1 MPQGLFPHTC
11 LTGKSN
17 VDKESSETKYL
28 GKKQKQKK
36 KKNKQNKKKKTTKN
50 KKKTKKQ
57 QHAFRY
63 RLDRDWITIKEVK
76 TLFIRF

>member
-1 MPQGLFPHTC
+1 MLAKN
-11 LTGKSN
+11 LLKRN
-17 VDKESSETKYL
+17 ILEKKNNKKTKKKTNKTKKKK
-28 GKKQKQKK
+28 KKQQ
-36 KKNKQNKKKKTTKN
+36 KKNKQ
-50 KKKTKKQ
+50 KKQ